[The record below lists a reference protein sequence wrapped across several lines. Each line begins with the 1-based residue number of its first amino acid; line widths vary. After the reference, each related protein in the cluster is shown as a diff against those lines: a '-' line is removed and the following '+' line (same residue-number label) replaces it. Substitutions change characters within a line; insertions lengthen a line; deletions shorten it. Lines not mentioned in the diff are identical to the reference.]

1 MWDKLFSL
9 QEVDTKIQINLK
21 DKDDLNEKILLEDGK
36 KAKESLLNE
45 IKNAITKYQVQINK
59 IESKIQELQNKKT
72 DIQKKIYGG
81 LVSNV
86 RELQALKNEDDQLEK
101 DINEL
106 NNYANKFLSKLS
118 LMEENLDKITQEV
131 DILKENWNKNFPEL
145 EKRSED
151 LEISIKENMS
161 NRDILLNSI
170 PDDLS
175 MIYQRLLKAKDN
187 IAVSKVSAGTC
198 SVCHVKY
205 PLSTEKELMLGKE
218 IVFCDYCGRILVII

>member
-145 EKRSED
+145 EKRSKD
-151 LEISIKENMS
+151 LKVSIKENMS
-161 NRDILLNSI
+161 NRDILFNSI
-170 PDDLS
+170 ADDLS

-198 SVCHVKY
+198 SVCHVKF

-218 IVFCDYCGRILVII
+218 IVFCDNCGRILVII

>member
-9 QEVDTKIQINLK
+9 QEVDTEIQINLK
-21 DKDDLNEKILLEDGK
+21 EKDDLNEKILLEDGK

-161 NRDILLNSI
+161 NRDILFNSI

-198 SVCHVKY
+198 SVCHVKF

-218 IVFCDYCGRILVII
+218 IVFCDNCGRILVII

>member
-131 DILKENWNKNFPEL
+131 DILKEIWNKNFPEL

-161 NRDILLNSI
+161 NRDILFNSI

-198 SVCHVKY
+198 SVCHVKF

-218 IVFCDYCGRILVII
+218 IVFCDNCGRILVII

>member
-9 QEVDTKIQINLK
+9 QEVETKIQINLK

-198 SVCHVKY
+198 SVCHVKF

-218 IVFCDYCGRILVII
+218 IVFCDNCGRILVII

>member
-106 NNYANKFLSKLS
+106 NNYANKFFSKLS

-161 NRDILLNSI
+161 NRDILFNSI

-198 SVCHVKY
+198 SVCHVKF

-218 IVFCDYCGRILVII
+218 IVFCDNCGRILVII

>member
-198 SVCHVKY
+198 SVCHVKF

-218 IVFCDYCGRILVII
+218 IVFCDNCGRILVII

>member
-118 LMEENLDKITQEV
+118 LMEENLDKMTQEV

-198 SVCHVKY
+198 SVCHVKF

-218 IVFCDYCGRILVII
+218 IVFCDNCGRILVII

>member
-9 QEVDTKIQINLK
+9 QEVETKIQINLK

-145 EKRSED
+145 EKKSED

-198 SVCHVKY
+198 SVCHVKF

-218 IVFCDYCGRILVII
+218 IVFCDNCGRILVII

>member
-198 SVCHVKY
+198 SVCHVKF

-218 IVFCDYCGRILVII
+218 IVFCDNCGRILIG

>member
-145 EKRSED
+145 EKISED

-198 SVCHVKY
+198 SVCHVKF

-218 IVFCDYCGRILVII
+218 IVFCDNCGRILVII

>member
-161 NRDILLNSI
+161 NRDILFNSI

-198 SVCHVKY
+198 SVCHVKF

-218 IVFCDYCGRILVII
+218 IVFCDNCGRILVII

>member
-145 EKRSED
+145 EKNSED

-161 NRDILLNSI
+161 NRDILFNSI

-198 SVCHVKY
+198 SVCHVKF

-218 IVFCDYCGRILVII
+218 IVFCDNCGRILVII

>member
-9 QEVDTKIQINLK
+9 QEVETKIQINLK

-161 NRDILLNSI
+161 NRDILFNSI

-198 SVCHVKY
+198 SVCHVKF

-218 IVFCDYCGRILVII
+218 IVFCDNCGRILVII

>member
-145 EKRSED
+145 EKKSED

-198 SVCHVKY
+198 SVCHVKF

-218 IVFCDYCGRILVII
+218 IVFCDNCGRILVII

>member
-1 MWDKLFSL
+1 M
-9 QEVDTKIQINLK
+9 
-21 DKDDLNEKILLEDGK
+21 
-36 KAKESLLNE
+36 NE

-161 NRDILLNSI
+161 NRDILFNSI

-198 SVCHVKY
+198 SVCHVKF

-218 IVFCDYCGRILVII
+218 IVFCDNCGRILVII